1 MPFAA
6 TWIDR
11 EIIIVSEGSQRKM
24 NITWYDLRVKSK
36 IRHKKLIY
44 EIETDSQRKQTGGCQ
59 GGGSGGRDKL
69 GIWNYQIQTNKQ
81 QNPTI

>member
-1 MPFAA
+1 M
-6 TWIDR
+6 
-11 EIIIVSEGSQRKM
+11 
-24 NITWYDLRVKSK
+24 KSK